1 MWDFYQSQ
9 VTVLAGVC
17 LVALLLERYAF
28 NGKKS
33 TPKDRQDDL
42 EDGTVTHPNSLAV
55 LTRQYL
61 TVYAIVMGKS

>member
-9 VTVLAGVC
+9 VGVLAGVC
-17 LVALLLERYAF
+17 LVAILLERYAS

-33 TPKDRQDDL
+33 TSKGRQDDL
-42 EDGTVTHPNSLAV
+42 EDGNVTHPNSLAV

-61 TVYAIVMGKS
+61 AVYAIVMGKS